1 MTNDSKSGDD
11 EAPINKMT
19 EESNL
24 AEENKTP
31 SETPF
36 PEVTIADLPPR
47 LVAATER
54 MGWTELTPVQAK
66 AIPYLMSGR
75 DLMAQARTGS
85 GKTGAFIMPSM
96 ELINTRQDN
105 CQALI
110 LTPTR
115 ELARQVAQ
123 EAQDLAGPDGM
134 RVVAV
139 YGGVKYEGQL
149 EAFRRGA
156 HLVVGTPGRV
166 LDHLMQRSLSLD
178 NLKVLVFDEADRML
192 SMGFYPDMRRVQTYL
207 PKKGLYS
214 FMFSATFP
222 ERVKSLARQFLKEPA
237 FLSLSADHVHVAE
250 TAHVVYKVPA
260 MDKDRALVRIIEIEN
275 PDSAIIF
282 CNTKQWVHYVAVVL
296 GRFGYDADELSGDVA
311 QNERE
316 RVMGRLREGKLRF
329 LVATD
334 VAARGIDISN
344 LSHVIQYEVPVESEI
359 YIHRA
364 GRTGRAGAAGEALT
378 LVGERDEQI
387 KIMRIGKKYAI
398 DFEERPLPTDEDVTA
413 VVAERTNI
421 LLEAKLRDRDKLKTE
436 RMQRFV
442 PIVREWAEDEQG
454 AKLMAM
460 LLDDYYQQSLHPQ
473 PSESPKNQE
482 KKQKSGGRRRRK
494 RSRRR

>member
-1 MTNDSKSGDD
+1 
-11 EAPINKMT
+11 MT

-85 GKTGAFIMPSM
+85 GKTGAFIMPIM

-237 FLSLSADHVHVAE
+237 FLSLSAD
-250 TAHVVYKVPA
+250 
-260 MDKDRALVRIIEIEN
+260 
-275 PDSAIIF
+275 
-282 CNTKQWVHYVAVVL
+282 
-296 GRFGYDADELSGDVA
+296 
-311 QNERE
+311 
-316 RVMGRLREGKLRF
+316 
-329 LVATD
+329 
-334 VAARGIDISN
+334 
-344 LSHVIQYEVPVESEI
+344 
-359 YIHRA
+359 
-364 GRTGRAGAAGEALT
+364 
-378 LVGERDEQI
+378 
-387 KIMRIGKKYAI
+387 
-398 DFEERPLPTDEDVTA
+398 
-413 VVAERTNI
+413 
-421 LLEAKLRDRDKLKTE
+421 
-436 RMQRFV
+436 
-442 PIVREWAEDEQG
+442 
-454 AKLMAM
+454 
-460 LLDDYYQQSLHPQ
+460 
-473 PSESPKNQE
+473 
-482 KKQKSGGRRRRK
+482 
-494 RSRRR
+494 